1 MDRLKA
7 MSVFIAV
14 HEAGSLSAA
23 ARALG
28 EPLTNVSRLLA
39 QLEAHLGCTLL
50 DRSTRRM
57 VLTAAGSDYL
67 QTCKRVIETVDTA
80 EKRIAGDTTEL
91 SGEIAVTA
99 PVQFGRL
106 HLLPLVSD
114 FLRRFPR
121 INARMLLVDRNIDL
135 LEEEIDVALRI
146 GELPDSAL
154 LATRVATLR
163 LLVCAAPAYLS
174 RRGTPSTPGEL
185 TRHDCVTFAGLPA
198 GPRWVFKSRR
208 NGRKSVRVRSRLSVN
223 TADAAVAAAADGV
236 GITRV
241 LSYQARRELKDGHLV
256 SILERFEDTAIPV
269 HLIYRPARSDNP
281 RVREFVR
288 CVSEGLRSL
297 KDLK

>member
-7 MSVFIAV
+7 MGVFVAV
-14 HEAGSLSAA
+14 NEAGTLSAA

-28 EPLTNVSRLLA
+28 EPLTNVSRLLS
-39 QLEAHLGCTLL
+39 QLEAHLGRTLL

-67 QTCKRVIETVDTA
+67 QTCKRVLETVDEA

-106 HLLPLVSD
+106 HLLPLVTD

-146 GELPDSAL
+146 GELPDSTL
-154 LATRVATLR
+154 LATRVATVR
-163 LLVCAAPAYLS
+163 MLVCASPDYLS
-174 RRGTPSTPGEL
+174 RRGTPSTPAEL
-185 TRHDCVTFAGLPA
+185 AQHDCVTFAGLPS
-198 GPRWVFKSRR
+198 GLRWVFKSRR
-208 NGRKSVRVRSRLSVN
+208 NGRKAVRVRSRLSVN
-223 TADAAVAAAADGV
+223 TVDAGVAAAVDGV
-236 GITRV
+236 GIARV
-241 LSYQARRELKDGHLV
+241 LSYQARREIKGGQLV
-256 SILERFEDTAIPV
+256 SILERFEDTDIPV
-269 HLIYRPARSDNP
+269 HLVYRPTRSDNP

-288 CVSEGLRSL
+288 CVADGLRSL

>member
-7 MSVFIAV
+7 MGVFVAV
-14 HEAGSLSAA
+14 NEAGTLSAA

-28 EPLTNVSRLLA
+28 EPLTNVSRLLS
-39 QLEAHLGCTLL
+39 QLEAHLGRTLL

-67 QTCKRVIETVDTA
+67 QTCKRVLETVDEA

-106 HLLPLVSD
+106 HLLPLVTD

-146 GELPDSAL
+146 GELPDSTL
-154 LATRVATLR
+154 LATRVATVR
-163 LLVCAAPAYLS
+163 MLVCASPDYLS
-174 RRGTPSTPGEL
+174 RRGTPSTPAEL
-185 TRHDCVTFAGLPA
+185 AQHDCVTFAGLPS
-198 GPRWVFKSRR
+198 GLRWVFKSRR
-208 NGRKSVRVRSRLSVN
+208 NGRKAVRVRSRLSVN
-223 TADAAVAAAADGV
+223 TVDAGVAAAIDGV
-236 GITRV
+236 GIVRV
-241 LSYQARRELKDGHLV
+241 LSYQARREIKGGQLV
-256 SILERFEDTAIPV
+256 PILERFEDTDIPV
-269 HLIYRPARSDNP
+269 HLVYRPTRSDNP

-288 CVSEGLRSL
+288 CVADGLRSL